1 MSVTPTLL
9 ALVLP
14 AAHAGTWTP
23 TSDLPNTKMSASM
36 ASFGDGRVAYLGGSS
51 VNALSHSYVPGHQKA
66 ASVGGGP
73 FKSGFLFDSRTK
85 AWTSLPDMTQPRDMP
100 GTCVITGATGSKTL
114 YAFGGAIAFPTP
126 PNTTMTITD
135 TVEMLAFGSDGQPA
149 NAWKPAK
156 SLPSARTSP
165 SVTSLADGSGCIIAA
180 GFSVGGPYG
189 FQYLSDAYLFDGSAY
204 KQLPDLAYGRSNMGI
219 AAAGDGVYVIG
230 GGAHDPS
237 YYNVSYLQL
246 TPTVGAWREVMPL
259 NYARSFAMVATL
271 SDPKGGGDK
280 IVAAGGMSLIP
291 FFDPMGSVEVYSPKE
306 DKWTL
311 VDDGE
316 PGSLPSAIGF
326 GSGAA
331 LNATHMLVA
340 GGVGQGTSGTE
351 ALIFHL

>member
-1 MSVTPTLL
+1 MCRVTRGGICGWWTVQVWLPLRL
-9 ALVLP
+9 ANEGV
-14 AAHAGTWTP
+14 
-23 TSDLPNTKMSASM
+23 D
-36 ASFGDGRVAYLGGSS
+36 
-51 VNALSHSYVPGHQKA
+51 
-66 ASVGGGP
+66 
-73 FKSGFLFDSRTK
+73 
-85 AWTSLPDMTQPRDMP
+85 SLPDMTQPRDMP

-219 AAAGDGVYVIG
+219 AAAGDGVLLIG

-237 YYNVSYLQL
+237 YY
-246 TPTVGAWREVMPL
+246 R
-259 NYARSFAMVATL
+259 AT
-271 SDPKGGGDK
+271 SNSPRRWERGGK
-280 IVAAGGMSLIP
+280 
-291 FFDPMGSVEVYSPKE
+291 
-306 DKWTL
+306 
-311 VDDGE
+311 
-316 PGSLPSAIGF
+316 
-326 GSGAA
+326 
-331 LNATHMLVA
+331 
-340 GGVGQGTSGTE
+340 
-351 ALIFHL
+351 